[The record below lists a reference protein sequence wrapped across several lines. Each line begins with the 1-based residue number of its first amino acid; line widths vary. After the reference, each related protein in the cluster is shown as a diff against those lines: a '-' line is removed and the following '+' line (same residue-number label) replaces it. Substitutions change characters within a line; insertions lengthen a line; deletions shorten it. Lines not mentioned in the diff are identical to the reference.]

1 MFVVFAKHVT
11 SKMSAPVAV
20 AAAPANNDNNV
31 VPEQEEDEVTNHE
44 KVHLEFQSSIASIR
58 AQLDSFSARTFFEAG
73 NYKSKQGLEK
83 TDPGKADFRSL
94 GTKIGKLGKL
104 GDRAFKSVKPT
115 AKRATTE
122 KSKTSGFN
130 RLVIT
135 SEALCN
141 FLNCK
146 DWGLT
151 SEIEPNKGVMTH
163 GAITRWFA
171 NYIALNGCRNTEK
184 DRKATWKADAKLLE
198 LFKDQWGPE
207 NVNPQAVK
215 YVEIQ
220 KLLKHHITTAPKTGY
235 ENRNEAQYRS
245 KLDDE
250 GEFGKAT
257 LTVLALKNT
266 IDDLA
271 TTIRK
276 QSEHLATVRSRQSSP
291 AMIKGFED
299 ELRISLTAF
308 DKAGKEI
315 RELAGKNNFPIS
327 PMFPVRPATPLDAK

>member
-1 MFVVFAKHVT
+1 MCEKHIT
-11 SKMSAPVAV
+11 SKMSAP
-20 AAAPANNDNNV
+20 AAAVVANNNNA
-31 VPEQEEDEVTNHE
+31 VPPAAAQEDDEVANHE
-44 KVHLEFQSSIASIR
+44 KVAAEFQACIASLR
-58 AQLDSFSARTFFEAG
+58 AQVDSFSARTFFEAG
-73 NYKSKQGLEK
+73 NYKSKQGLDK
-83 TDPGKADFRSL
+83 SDPGKADFRAL

-104 GDRAFKSVKPT
+104 GDRAYKSVKPA
-115 AKRATTE
+115 AKRSTSE

-135 SEALCN
+135 SEALCA

-184 DRKATWKADAKLLE
+184 DKKATWKADAKLLE
-198 LFKDQWGPE
+198 LFKDQWVPE

-220 KLLKHHITTAPKTGY
+220 KLLKHHITTAPKAGY
-235 ENRNEAQYRS
+235 ENRNEQQYRS
-245 KLDDE
+245 KLNDE

-266 IDDLA
+266 IDELA
-271 TTIRK
+271 TRIRK
-276 QSEHLATVRSRQSSP
+276 ESEHLATVRARQASA

-299 ELRISLTAF
+299 ELRTSLAAF

-315 RELAGKNNFPIS
+315 RELCGKNNFPVNAS
-327 PMFPVRPATPLDAK
+327 FPVRPATPLDAK

>member
-1 MFVVFAKHVT
+1 
-11 SKMSAPVAV
+11 MSNATAAPVANNNN
-20 AAAPANNDNNV
+20 AAAQAA
-31 VPEQEEDEVTNHE
+31 VPEDDEVADHE
-44 KVHLEFQSSIASIR
+44 KVNAEFQACIASLR

-73 NYKSKQGLEK
+73 NYKSKQGLDK
-83 TDPGKADFRSL
+83 NDPGKAEFRSL

-104 GDRAFKSVKPT
+104 GDRAYKSVKPT
-115 AKRATTE
+115 AKRSASE

-135 SEALCN
+135 SEPLAQ

-184 DRKATWKADAKLLE
+184 DKKATWKADDKLLA
-198 LFKDQWGPE
+198 LFKDQWEVE
-207 NVNPQAVK
+207 NVNPNAVK

-220 KLLKHHITTAPKTGY
+220 KLLKHHITTAPKAGY
-235 ENRNEAQYRS
+235 ENRNEQQYRS
-245 KLDDE
+245 KLNDE

-257 LTVLALKNT
+257 LTVLALKNQ
-266 IDDLA
+266 IDELA
-271 TTIRK
+271 TQIRK
-276 QSEHLATVRSRQSSP
+276 QSEHLATVRARQASA

-299 ELRISLTAF
+299 ELKTSLTAF
-308 DKAGKEI
+308 DRAGKEI
-315 RELAGKNNFPIS
+315 RDLCTKNNFPIS
-327 PMFPVRPATPLDAK
+327 PSFPVRPSTPLDTK